1 MMLKCFGA
9 VLLQPYLKK
18 AAISVLGKGG
28 GQGKSRYT
36 PLLKCVYTYTQK
48 APFESKGNVN

>member
-18 AAISVLGKGG
+18 AVISVLGKGG
-28 GQGKSRYT
+28 GQGKNRHTS
-36 PLLKCVYTYTQK
+36 LLKCVYTYTQK
-48 APFESKGNVN
+48 APFESKSNVN